1 MRVLLDTNVL
11 YRWFY
16 ENDRLSHHAIRLVQD
31 AGQVFVSSV
40 SLWEIAIKARLTKI
54 DAIPADLIQLIEGN
68 DFVELPVS
76 FRHAAAVA
84 DLPRIHA
91 DPFDRL
97 LIAQAICEPLR
108 LLTTDSQ
115 LGKYTDLVIEV

>member
-1 MRVLLDTNVL
+1 MRILLDTNVL

-16 ENDRLSHHAIRLVQD
+16 ENDRLSPHAIRLVQS
-31 AGQVFVSSV
+31 AGQVFVSAV
-40 SLWEIAIKARLTKI
+40 SLWEISIKARQKKI
-54 DAIPADLIQLIEGN
+54 EAVPADLIRLIEGN
-68 DFVELPVS
+68 DFIELPVS
-76 FRHAAAVA
+76 FRHAAAVM
-84 DLPRIHA
+84 DLPLIHA

-108 LLTTDSQ
+108 FITTDSQ